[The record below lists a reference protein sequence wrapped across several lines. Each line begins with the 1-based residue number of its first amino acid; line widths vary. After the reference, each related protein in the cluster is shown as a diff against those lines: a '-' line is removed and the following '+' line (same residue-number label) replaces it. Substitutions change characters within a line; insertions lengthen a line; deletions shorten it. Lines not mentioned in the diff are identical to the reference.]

1 MKMKKYSLIFF
12 IKQSFRGLFRNG
24 VMSLTSV
31 FILTSCLILM
41 GCFGLL
47 MYNTNVNLE
56 QLDGLMN
63 TIIFNIDREYDSEE
77 DILRIKNAIA
87 VLPNVRMIELV
98 SRQQALEATLG
109 MIRDRIEDASFIDDD
124 YEFLERVRE
133 DHEIP
138 DSITIEYYDVR
149 ELDTLKFQLQAIP
162 GFESYRCSAD
172 AARFVVDL
180 SNVVMAILI
189 WFLAVLFAIAIFI
202 ILNTVKL
209 SVHSR
214 REEITVMRYI
224 GATNFFILF
233 PFLLEGIIIGI
244 VSAGVSYLVM
254 QHIYRVAIETLNQMI
269 AGLNFVS
276 FSEISLIVFVIF
288 VSVGVVCGLLGSSV
302 SAQKHLRA

>member
-12 IKQSFRGLFRNG
+12 IKQSLNGLFRNG

-47 MYNTNVNLE
+47 MYNTNTNLE

-63 TIIFNIDREYDSEE
+63 TIVFIIDSDYDSEE
-77 DILRIKNAIA
+77 DIDRITSEIA
-87 VLPNVRMIELV
+87 ALPNVRRIELIT
-98 SRQQALEATLG
+98 RGQALHDTLD
-109 MIRDRIEDASFIDDD
+109 MLRDRVDDASLIDDED
-124 YEFLERVRE
+124 FLVLVEE
-133 DHEIP
+133 HHTIP
-138 DSITIEYYDVR
+138 DAVNIEYYDVR
-149 ELDTLKFQLQAIP
+149 ELDTLKFLLSAIP
-162 GFESYRCSAD
+162 GFDDYRCSAE
-172 AARFVVDL
+172 AAQFVVDL

-189 WFLAVLFAIAIFI
+189 WFLVVLFAIAIFI

-214 REEITVMRYI
+214 RDEITVMRYI

-233 PFLLEGIIIGI
+233 PFLLEGVIIGI

-254 QHIYRVAIETLNQMI
+254 QHIYSLAIGTLNQMI
-269 AGLNFVS
+269 AGLNFVN
-276 FSEISLIVFVIF
+276 FAEISLVVFVIF
-288 VSVGVVCGLLGSSV
+288 VSVGVLCGLLGSSV